1 MSSSSRENQGWKYL
15 SWLTP
20 AIILSVSVAGFL
32 FLRSLKAAPSR
43 GVQPPPLPL
52 VETEETRSAPA
63 SFDIRVNGT
72 VLPKREVSVAAE
84 VAGTVIFKSDDFDAG
99 KFVKK
104 GTLLL
109 EIDPRTYDLELKR
122 LVSELKQA
130 EVDLLQLEL
139 EKSNNDTLIALA
151 ETELALS
158 RSEQERV
165 EQLFKRKAASASERD
180 QSESV
185 TMKAQNALQ
194 QLANAQRLIDARRD
208 RLTAQLD
215 LTKSRLDKAKLDLE
229 KTKILAPID
238 GIVAEEMVET
248 SSFVQPGTLIAR
260 IEDTEAVEVK
270 CSLRVEDLYW
280 LRNSVEAESAD
291 KDAEMGYRYHAP
303 KVPATVT
310 YKVAGRSYSW
320 KGFLSRYE
328 GIGLD
333 EKTRTVP
340 CRVEVPRP
348 AHGSENGELP
358 TLVRGMFVT
367 VDLKASPKVPL
378 LELPLTAL
386 RPGNEVWRVEN
397 SKLQVRNV
405 RVAKLLDESVLVHHD
420 SENISSGDK
429 VVTTPLAV
437 AIDGMQVRERKTP

>member
-1 MSSSSRENQGWKYL
+1 MSETSPTNRGWKFL

-20 AIILSVSVAGFL
+20 AIIFAASVAGFL
-32 FLRSLKAAPSR
+32 FLRSLKAAPAR
-43 GVQPPPLPL
+43 GVLPPPLPL
-52 VETEETRSAPA
+52 VETRETRPAPA

-72 VLPKREVSVAAE
+72 VQPKREVAIAAE
-84 VAGTVIFKSDDFDAG
+84 VAGTVIRKSEEFDAG

-165 EQLFKRKAASASERD
+165 EQLFRRKAASASERD

-208 RLTAQLD
+208 RLNAQLE
-215 LTKSRLDKAKLDLE
+215 LNKSRLEKAELDLE
-229 KTKILAPID
+229 KTRIVAPID
-238 GIVAEEMVET
+238 GIIAEKMVET
-248 SSFVQPGTLIAR
+248 SSFVQPGTLLAR
-260 IEDTEAVEVK
+260 IEDTDAVEVK

-280 LRNSVEAESAD
+280 LRSSVESDSEDA
-291 KDAEMGYRYHAP
+291 DAEMGTLYHAP
-303 KVPATVT
+303 RVPATVT
-310 YKVAGRSYSW
+310 YKVAGRHYSW
-320 KGFLSRYE
+320 QGFLSRYE

-348 AHGSENGELP
+348 TRSTEDGELP
-358 TLVRGMFVT
+358 ALVRGMFVT

-378 LELPLTAL
+378 LEMPLTAL
-386 RPGNEVWRVEN
+386 RPGNEIWLVEDGKLRV
-397 SKLQVRNV
+397 RPV
-405 RVAKLLDESVLVHHD
+405 RVAKLLDDSVLVHHD
-420 SENISSGDK
+420 PDNVSGGDK

-437 AIDGMQVRERKTP
+437 AIDGMQVRERKSP